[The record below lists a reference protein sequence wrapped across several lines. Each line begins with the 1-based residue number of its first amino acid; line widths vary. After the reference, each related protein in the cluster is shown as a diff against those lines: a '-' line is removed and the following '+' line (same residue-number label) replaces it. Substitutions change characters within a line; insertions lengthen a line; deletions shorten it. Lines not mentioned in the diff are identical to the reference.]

1 MSEDCWGGGELWGDE
16 LPSTRERSQP
26 TALQSIASNSE
37 GAFTMFG
44 NFEVFIQL
52 FLLAL
57 VLLAGPAVIFVL
69 YFRGADM

>member
-1 MSEDCWGGGELWGDE
+1 
-16 LPSTRERSQP
+16 
-26 TALQSIASNSE
+26 
-37 GAFTMFG
+37 MFG

>member
-1 MSEDCWGGGELWGDE
+1 MGGALGRKPGGELRG
-16 LPSTRERSQP
+16 LARSKP